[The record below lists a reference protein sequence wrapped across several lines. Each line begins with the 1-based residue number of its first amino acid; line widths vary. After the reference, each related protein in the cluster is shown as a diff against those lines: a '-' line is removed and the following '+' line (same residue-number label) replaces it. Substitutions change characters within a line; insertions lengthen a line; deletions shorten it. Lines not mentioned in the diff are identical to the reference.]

1 MLEFVSK
8 LHWLWIL
15 QVIYLSIKNSSY
27 FFGLSKLF
35 RSYFFYCFLQHFSF
49 FSFFYIKNS
58 LKYHVF
64 VLTKTLYIL

>member
-15 QVIYLSIKNSSY
+15 QVIYLLKNHRI
-27 FFGLSKLF
+27 FWLVEVISKL
-35 RSYFFYCFLQHFSF
+35 FFYCFLQHFF
-49 FSFFYIKNS
+49 NVFHFLYKIS

>member
-15 QVIYLSIKNSSY
+15 QVIYLSIKKIIV

-35 RSYFFYCFLQHFSF
+35 RSYFFYCFLQHFF
-49 FSFFYIKNS
+49 NVFHFLYKIS